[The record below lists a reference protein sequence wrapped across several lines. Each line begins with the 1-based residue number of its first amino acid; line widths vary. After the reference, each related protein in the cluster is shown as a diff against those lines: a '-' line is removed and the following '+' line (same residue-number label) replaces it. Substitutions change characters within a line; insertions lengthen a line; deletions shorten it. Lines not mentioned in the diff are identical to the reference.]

1 MKRKVAVTGL
11 GIISPCGNTIDA
23 FSVNLMAG
31 KSGVRKISSAYSSLL
46 SVKIAA
52 EVDFNPLDYFTK
64 RQVSTMD
71 RVNQFALAAA
81 SQAWKDSGPS
91 LEAKEKERAGV
102 FIGSGMG
109 GGNTIED
116 LYDQLF
122 KQDAKRVRPLTVLMV
137 MNNASAS
144 YISIEYGL
152 SGPCLTLSNA
162 CSSSANAIG
171 EAFRQIRDGYV
182 DVMVAGGA
190 EAFLTYGGFRSWESL
205 RVLAVEDPEDSSKSC
220 KPFSKNR
227 SGLVLGEGAAV
238 VVLEEME
245 RAIRRGALI
254 HAEIVGYG
262 STSDAFHIA
271 KPSFEEQ
278 ARAMSEALKEAGLF
292 PEEIDYINA
301 HGTATQL
308 NDLLET
314 QAIKKVFGDCACRV
328 PVSSTKAMHGHTMG
342 AGGAI
347 EFIVSLLAIKN
358 QAVPPTINLDQPD
371 PECDLDYV
379 PNMGREEVK
388 VNTVMSNSFAFGGS
402 NAVLIARKAEEA
414 AALSSL
420 RESDGRHPRC

>member
-1 MKRKVAVTGL
+1 ML
-11 GIISPCGNTIDA
+11 
-23 FSVNLMAG
+23 
-31 KSGVRKISSAYSSLL
+31 
-46 SVKIAA
+46 
-52 EVDFNPLDYFTK
+52 
-64 RQVSTMD
+64 
-71 RVNQFALAAA
+71 
-81 SQAWKDSGPS
+81 
-91 LEAKEKERAGV
+91 
-102 FIGSGMG
+102 
-109 GGNTIED
+109 
-116 LYDQLF
+116 
-122 KQDAKRVRPLTVLMV
+122 
-137 MNNASAS
+137 
-144 YISIEYGL
+144 
-152 SGPCLTLSNA
+152 
-162 CSSSANAIG
+162 
-171 EAFRQIRDGYV
+171 
-182 DVMVAGGA
+182 AGGA

-220 KPFSKNR
+220 KPFSRNR

-245 RAIRRGALI
+245 RAMRRGASL

-301 HGTATQL
+301 HGTATQW
-308 NDLLET
+308 NDLVET

-347 EFIVSLLAIKN
+347 EFIASVLAIRN

-379 PNMGREEVK
+379 PNIGREGVK

-420 RESDGRHPRC
+420 RGSDGRHSRC